1 MILPW
6 LSGGRWPAL
15 DFLRIVVWA
24 ALLASAT
31 GAVISATNGGTGLPM
46 APTAAVGAVAGA
58 ALALAAPVFAAAR
71 DARQGTGSTAGFP

>member
-1 MILPW
+1 
-6 LSGGRWPAL
+6 
-15 DFLRIVVWA
+15 VVWA

-31 GAVISATNGGTGLPM
+31 GVVISATNGGTGLPM